1 MQLSVYVLGREVAT
15 LEQSGDFK
23 SVLTYHP
30 HVAADDFVSLTMP
43 VRLESY
49 VWDDQLPPVL
59 QMNLPEGYLLQV
71 LQEQFGPHIGASPI
85 ALLSVIGRN
94 MVGRLQ
100 VAAPGAQLN
109 EPAQPIEVAALLKG
123 DNSEAAFAA
132 LVRQHAT
139 SGVSGVVPKFLDA
152 QTTAASYQAETSP
165 RTVQAEPV
173 EALHPLRAPLA
184 PHQKASLTT
193 RRHIIKG
200 SSAQL
205 PFVALN
211 EHLCMQV
218 ARRVMPA
225 ALTEVSDD
233 GQALVVHRFDVDEHG
248 QPLWGMEDFCSLL
261 GLRPAAKYDTTWE
274 RIAKAV
280 RDHVPG
286 AQRLATFRQLA
297 TTLLLT
303 YALRNADCHAKN
315 LALLYTSRANAH
327 LSPAYDMLTTSVYPG
342 FQHNPP
348 AIDFMGKRTWAP
360 GKNLQK
366 FIAAT
371 FGIQPKEQQ
380 HMVQAI
386 SDAVA
391 DVAPQVRQA
400 MAQHPGF
407 EDIGKRMLMAWAEG
421 VQGLRDARVYAV
433 GDWNAGEAFA
443 GFSAPPKL
451 VADQR
456 KIGRS
461 PFWASDNL
469 ANRTASSHLNQS
481 SK

>member
-1 MQLSVYVLGREVAT
+1 MQLGVYVLGQQVAT
-15 LEQSGDFK
+15 LEQAGDFK
-23 SVLTYHP
+23 SVLSYLP
-30 HVAADDFVSLTMP
+30 GVPPDAFVSLTMP

-71 LQEQFGPHIGASPI
+71 LQEQFGPHVGASPI

-94 MVGRLQ
+94 MVGRVQ
-100 VAAPGAQLN
+100 VAAVGAALDA
-109 EPAQPIEVAALLKG
+109 PAQPIEVAALLKG

-132 LVRQHAT
+132 LVRAHAT

-152 QTTAASYQAETSP
+152 QQEPDTAAS
-165 RTVQAEPV
+165 
-173 EALHPLRAPLA
+173 ALAAH
-184 PHQKASLTT
+184 HKASLIT

-200 SSAQL
+200 ASAKL

-218 ARRVMPA
+218 ASRVMPTA
-225 ALTEVSDD
+225 QTEVSDD

-248 QPLWGMEDFCSLL
+248 QPHWGMEDFCSLL

-274 RIAKAV
+274 RIARAV

-286 AQRLATFRQLA
+286 QQRLQTNRLLA
-297 TTLLLT
+297 THLLLS
-303 YALRNADCHAKN
+303 YALRNADGHAKN
-315 LALLYTSRANAH
+315 IALRYTTRADVHLA
-327 LSPAYDMLTTSVYPG
+327 PAYDVLTTSVYAG
-342 FQHNPP
+342 YQHNPP
-348 AIDFMGKRTWAP
+348 AIEFMGKKTWAP
-360 GKNLQK
+360 GKNLPR

-371 FGIQPKEQQ
+371 LGIQPREQAL
-380 HMVQAI
+380 MVQAI

-407 EDIGKRMLMAWAEG
+407 ADIGKRMLLAWSEG
-421 VQGLRDARVYAV
+421 VQGLRDQRTYAV
-433 GDWNAGEAFA
+433 GAWAAGDAFD

-451 VADQR
+451 ETSTA

-461 PFWASDNL
+461 PL
-469 ANRTASSHLNQS
+469 LGER
-481 SK
+481 

>member
-1 MQLSVYVLGREVAT
+1 MQLSVYVLGREVAM

-30 HVAADDFVSLTMP
+30 HVAEDDFVSLTMP

-109 EPAQPIEVAALLKG
+109 EPTQPIEVAALLKG

-152 QTTAASYQAETSP
+152 QATPPTAQAEL
-165 RTVQAEPV
+165 AE
-173 EALHPLRAPLA
+173 A
-184 PHQKASLTT
+184 PHQYNPALGPHPKASLTT

-218 ARRVMPA
+218 ANRVMPA
-225 ALTEVSDD
+225 AKTEVSDD
-233 GQALVVHRFDVDEHG
+233 GQALVVHRFDVDEQG

-327 LSPAYDMLTTSVYPG
+327 LSPAYDMLTTSVYAG

-366 FIAAT
+366 FISAT
-371 FGIQPKEQQ
+371 FGIQPKEQR

-433 GDWNAGEAFA
+433 GEWKAGEAFE

-451 VADQR
+451 VSPR
-456 KIGRS
+456 EKIGRS
-461 PFWASDNL
+461 PL
-469 ANRTASSHLNQS
+469 LGQR
-481 SK
+481 

>member
-1 MQLSVYVLGREVAT
+1 MQLAVYVLGREVAA
-15 LEQSGDFK
+15 LEQAGDFK
-23 SVLTYHP
+23 SVLSYRAD
-30 HVAADDFVSLTMP
+30 VAAEDFVSLTMP
-43 VRLESY
+43 VRTESY

-71 LQEQFGPHIGASPI
+71 LQEQFGPQIGASPM

-100 VAAPGAQLN
+100 VAAKGADL
-109 EPAQPIEVAALLKG
+109 AQPAKPFEVAALLKG

-132 LVRQHAT
+132 LVREHAT

-152 QTTAASYQAETSP
+152 QARDGS
-165 RTVQAEPV
+165 
-173 EALHPLRAPLA
+173 PLA
-184 PHQKASLTT
+184 PHQKASLVT

-200 SSAQL
+200 ASAQL

-218 ARRVMPA
+218 ARRVMPTA
-225 ALTEVSDD
+225 KTEVSDD
-233 GQALVVHRFDVDEHG
+233 GQALVVHRFDVDEQG
-248 QPLWGMEDFCSLL
+248 QACWGMEDFCSLL

-274 RIAKAV
+274 RIARAV

-286 AQRLATFRQLA
+286 TQRLETYRRLA

-315 LALLYTSRANAH
+315 LALRYTSRSDVH
-327 LSPAYDMLTTSVYPG
+327 LSPAYDMLTTCVYAG

-348 AIDFMGKRTWAP
+348 AIEFMGKKTWLP

-366 FIAAT
+366 FMAAT
-371 FGIQPKEQQ
+371 FGIQPKEQHQ
-380 HMVQAI
+380 MVQAI

-391 DVAPQVRQA
+391 EVGPLVRQA

-407 EDIGKRMLMAWAEG
+407 EDIGKRMLLAWAEG
-421 VQGLRDARVYAV
+421 VRGLRDQRVYAMP
-433 GDWNAGEAFA
+433 DWTGRTAFED
-443 GFSAPPKL
+443 FSPPPKL
-451 VADQR
+451 MTSQE

-461 PFWASDNL
+461 PL
-469 ANRTASSHLNQS
+469 LGKR
-481 SK
+481 

>member
-30 HVAADDFVSLTMP
+30 QVMADDFVSLTMP

-49 VWDDQLPPVL
+49 AWDDQLPPVL

-100 VAAPGAQLN
+100 VAAPGAELA

-123 DNSEAAFAA
+123 DNAEAAFAA
-132 LVRQHAT
+132 LVREHAT

-152 QTTAASYQAETSP
+152 QTP
-165 RTVQAEPV
+165 D
-173 EALHPLRAPLA
+173 EANGTPLA
-184 PHQKASLTT
+184 QHKKASLVT

-218 ARRVMPA
+218 ASRVVPTA
-225 ALTEVSDD
+225 KTDVSDD
-233 GQALVVHRFDVDEHG
+233 GQALVVHRFDVDALG
-248 QPLWGMEDFCSLL
+248 QPHWGMEDFCSLL

-297 TTLLLT
+297 HTLLLT

-315 LALLYTSRANAH
+315 LALLYTSRADVH
-327 LSPAYDMLTTSVYPG
+327 LSPTYDMLTTSVYAG

-348 AIDFMGKRTWAP
+348 GIEFLGKKTWLP
-360 GKNLQK
+360 GKNLQR

-371 FGIQPKEQQ
+371 LGIQPKEQSQ
-380 HMVQAI
+380 MVEAI

-391 DVAPQVRQA
+391 SVAPQVRQA

-407 EDIGKRMLMAWAEG
+407 TDLGKRMLMAWAEG
-421 VQGLRDARVYAV
+421 VQGLRDQRVYAV
-433 GDWNAGEAFA
+433 GDWQAGGAFE
-443 GFSAPPKL
+443 GFSAPTKL
-451 VADQR
+451 KTSTD

-461 PFWASDNL
+461 PL
-469 ANRTASSHLNQS
+469 LGER
-481 SK
+481 

>member
-1 MQLSVYVLGREVAT
+1 MKLAVYVLGREVA
-15 LEQSGDFK
+15 LLDQVGDFK
-23 SVLTYHP
+23 SVLSYHAET
-30 HVAADDFVSLTMP
+30 AADDFVSLTMP
-43 VRLESY
+43 VRTESY

-100 VAAPGAQLN
+100 VAAPGAALDQ
-109 EPAQPIEVAALLKG
+109 PAQPIEVAELLRG
-123 DNSEAAFAA
+123 DNSEAAFAE
-132 LVRQHAT
+132 LVRRHAT
-139 SGVSGVVPKFLDA
+139 SGVSGVVPKFL
-152 QTTAASYQAETSP
+152 AE
-165 RTVQAEPV
+165 
-173 EALHPLRAPLA
+173 HK
-184 PHQKASLTT
+184 KASLVT

-200 SSAQL
+200 SSRQL

-218 ARRVMPA
+218 AARVMPTA
-225 ALTEVSDD
+225 RTEVSDD
-233 GQALVVHRFDVDEHG
+233 GQALVVHRFDVDEQGLPH
-248 QPLWGMEDFCSLL
+248 WGMEDFCSLL

-274 RIAKAV
+274 RIARAV

-286 AQRLATFRQLA
+286 ERRLATGRQLA

-315 LALLYTSRANAH
+315 LALLYTSRADVQ
-327 LSPAYDMLTTSVYPG
+327 LSPAYDMLTTSVYAG

-348 AIDFMGKRTWAP
+348 GIEFMGKKTWTP
-360 GKNLQK
+360 GKNLQR

-380 HMVQAI
+380 QMVEAI

-391 DVAPQVRQA
+391 EVGPSVRQA
-400 MAQHPGF
+400 MAAHPGF
-407 EDIGKRMLMAWAEG
+407 HEVGKRMLNAWSDG
-421 VQGLRDARVYAV
+421 VRGLRDQRTYAA
-433 GDWNAGEAFA
+433 GDWAPGAAFEALSPA
-443 GFSAPPKL
+443 PKL
-451 VADQR
+451 AADTD

-461 PFWASDNL
+461 PL
-469 ANRTASSHLNQS
+469 LGKR
-481 SK
+481 